1 VHAQDSKPLSTL
13 NPISTQQFS
22 VVEGIIA
29 ILENFHRAVNLSL
42 TTQPTFWISLPGN
55 LQFIER
61 NRTIA

>member
-1 VHAQDSKPLSTL
+1 VHAQGSKALSTL

-22 VVEGIIA
+22 AVEGTTA
-29 ILENFHRAVNLSL
+29 ILENFHRTVNLSL
-42 TTQPTFWISLPGN
+42 TTPPTFWISLPGN